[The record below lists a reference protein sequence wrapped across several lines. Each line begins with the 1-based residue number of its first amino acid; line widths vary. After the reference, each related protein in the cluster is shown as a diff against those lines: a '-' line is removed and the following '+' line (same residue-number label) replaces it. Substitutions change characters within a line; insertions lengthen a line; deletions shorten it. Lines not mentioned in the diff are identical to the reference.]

1 MIWWILTTSDEL
13 HCCFC
18 CCAAAAARDDN
29 VFYDSGREGRK
40 IAHRSTFKTRTFS
53 YATFPRPKCRAIK
66 RDVLLFFII
75 FPFLIEQHFTSA
87 EVTPRRRRRRRRG
100 GETAT
105 VYQKS
110 EARTGVRPSSCRV
123 EPLTLNHRA
132 SAAAAEN
139 RWNNREVK
147 RKPAAC
153 TVAE

>member
-1 MIWWILTTSDEL
+1 MNYTAAS
-13 HCCFC
+13 
-18 CCAAAAARDDN
+18 AAAAARDDN

-75 FPFLIEQHFTSA
+75 FSFLIEQHFTSA
-87 EVTPRRRRRRRRG
+87 EVTRRRRRRRGG

-110 EARTGVRPSSCRV
+110 EAQAGVLQ
-123 EPLTLNHRA
+123 PLVLSRRA
-132 SAAAAEN
+132 VNASPPDE
-139 RWNNREVK
+139 RGSRGKQVK
-147 RKPAAC
+147 QSRGETQPAAC
-153 TVAE
+153 TMAE